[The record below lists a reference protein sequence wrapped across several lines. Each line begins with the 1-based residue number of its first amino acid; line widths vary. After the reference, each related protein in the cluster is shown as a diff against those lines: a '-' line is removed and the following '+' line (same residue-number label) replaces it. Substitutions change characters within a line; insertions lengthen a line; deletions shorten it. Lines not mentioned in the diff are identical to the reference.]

1 MQPLKGR
8 GVIRKDEA
16 LLVKAH
22 GHAAI
27 RHILQKMQQI
37 PQIARQPVDAVYM
50 QGIPLPQCRQTF
62 PQFGPIGVPSA
73 YRVQKNLVEPHALKL
88 TFRVLT
94 AAADANITYIH
105 LKTPQAEPCRAG
117 RISPPEGRTPGS
129 PRQAF
134 PNSARRFLLAERVS
148 HLGVPKWD
156 ETRDHLQDTRYPD
169 NINFFMEDIMS
180 APAWFNY
187 ETYLVNKLAQLKT
200 ADPEQYGDFTEA
212 ELKASMLEAGYS
224 NDADGM
230 YQHFEQF
237 GNAENVSPSPYF
249 VVSEYLANK
258 LTQLQTLDPEQYGSF
273 TVTDVANSFA
283 EAGLSAWDHYTLF
296 GQAEGVSPSAIFDNN
311 AYLEAKLEQ
320 LKTLDPAQY
329 GEYTVKDVVNA
340 FAAAGL
346 NPIEHYMLFGINEN
360 LSYSPVTPEP
370 PVTDELTTA
379 RDVLTLDAGDSIIA
393 GVASALS
400 AEKTLNE
407 NDLIDGGEGNDTL
420 RVTLDANFNG
430 FTVTDDPNTT
440 GGMKNVENV
449 ELTNNGSIARTF
461 SAKGSEGVTTYTLHA
476 GEAGTGAINLK
487 DLAAAGITVN
497 VDGLQKGTTD
507 VQFATGALSGAE
519 DSMTFGLNNVGAA
532 AASATAD
539 PTYVGLKAT
548 TGLESVTINASG
560 TNYADLSGLD
570 AASVAVTGAGSLEVS
585 AVNAALTSLD
595 ASAATGSV
603 SADLSAATMQTVKG
617 GAGDDTF
624 IVKGLAP
631 TAVLEGG
638 AGNDALIISES
649 GAATLQPT
657 VSGFETIGIADNT
670 GAITL
675 SAKNA
680 QDFTTLLLENTG
692 ANKVTVANLSGSTF
706 TVESLGAEKGAATT
720 NTAVIAD
727 AVDLTVNV
735 NAGDDAEKAQ
745 TVTTTIT
752 AASATNAVI
761 NVGANAAAAGTF
773 TFGAAQSVQ
782 LNVASNKVD
791 DAEQTSFAGT
801 ITAAKAQSLEVKA
814 EGALGTNA
822 KFEVASAAS
831 VVLDAAQGGTAAI
844 DAGKAT
850 DVRLTAG
857 GDLSLIGS
865 NLAAAQSV
873 TVVQND
879 GTLDLKTTT
888 PVHLTGLNS
897 LNVSGDG
904 ANSAVVFDNLGD
916 QANEY
921 NLSVVASGLAA
932 GFTAGTVGSKD
943 DISLD
948 FSAVSGDV
956 QTGVI
961 TGGADVS
968 LVASQLGDNTFG
980 AITAA
985 GDVNVQAIGLH
996 GDQLTLGDITAKG
1009 DNSNVSLVVDGTASV
1024 QTLENITAT
1033 GSVNVDLSGYMGD
1046 ALALIA
1052 ITGTDVTYV
1061 GADLTKNTL
1070 TTVTANSLNFTGGL
1084 DVDTVTLQGVA
1095 DETSLTA
1102 TLDTG
1107 TGLDVVTVN
1116 GVAFTQTITVS
1127 GDLGGDDEAVTVD
1140 GSDNVT
1146 SGMTINIGGL
1156 TGYATSTITGTN
1168 FSDTITG
1175 GSGNDTIVAGAVAF
1189 GGVTLEQKATGTFS
1203 AQDLTSILTL
1213 DADTGGATLTFAG
1226 TSVTLTSGG
1235 FTDVDALKTALDSAS
1250 VPNYTFAVSG
1260 SDLVV
1265 TYNGTG
1271 EFPGTAVF
1279 AGNSATSTPIAEV
1292 DATSKTPYD
1301 AGGDPIPAT
1310 CDTLTGGAG
1319 ADIFELS
1326 AATSQS
1332 TATTD
1337 TATTIITD
1345 FSKADGDTLKIGS
1358 LGAGSGT
1365 AYAEDATTYNSL
1377 SALLTAAH
1385 DKLDGTFKYVAAM
1398 FNGDTYIVADNTG
1411 SGHSAIVQLQGVSLD
1426 QLDEAGSFITA

>member
-1 MQPLKGR
+1 
-8 GVIRKDEA
+8 
-16 LLVKAH
+16 
-22 GHAAI
+22 
-27 RHILQKMQQI
+27 
-37 PQIARQPVDAVYM
+37 
-50 QGIPLPQCRQTF
+50 
-62 PQFGPIGVPSA
+62 
-73 YRVQKNLVEPHALKL
+73 
-88 TFRVLT
+88 
-94 AAADANITYIH
+94 
-105 LKTPQAEPCRAG
+105 
-117 RISPPEGRTPGS
+117 
-129 PRQAF
+129 
-134 PNSARRFLLAERVS
+134 
-148 HLGVPKWD
+148 
-156 ETRDHLQDTRYPD
+156 
-169 NINFFMEDIMS
+169 MEDIMS

-187 ETYLVNKLAQLKT
+187 ETYVSNKLAQLQA
-200 ADPEQYGDFTEA
+200 ADPDAGWTAESLQAAFTA
-212 ELKASMLEAGYS
+212 NGYS
-224 NDADGM
+224 SDANGM
-230 YQHFEQF
+230 YQHFVDF

-249 VVSEYLANK
+249 VVSEYMANK
-258 LTQLQTLDPEQYGSF
+258 LAQLQADEPDAGWDMAKLE
-273 TVTDVANSFA
+273 
-283 EAGLSAWDHYTLF
+283 EAFKTNGLSAWDHYERF
-296 GQAEGVSPSAIFDNN
+296 GQAEGISPSSLFDTN
-311 AYLEAKLEQ
+311 AYLAAKLAQ
-320 LKTLDPAQY
+320 LQADEPNA
-329 GEYTVKDVVNA
+329 GWETVDQVVTA
-340 FAAAGL
+340 FQENGL
-346 NPIEHYMLFGINEN
+346 NPIEHYFLFGINED

-370 PVTDELTTA
+370 GVTDELTTA
-379 RDVLTLDAGDSIIA
+379 RDVLTLDAGDSIIS

-507 VQFATGALSGAE
+507 VQFATGALTGDN

-532 AASATAD
+532 ASATAD
-539 PTYVGLKAT
+539 PTYVGLSAG
-548 TGLESVTINASG
+548 TGLESVTVNASG
-560 TNYADLSGLD
+560 ANYADLSKLD
-570 AASVAVTGAGSLEVS
+570 AASLAVTGAGSLDVS

-595 ASAATGSV
+595 ASAATGNV
-603 SADLSAATMQTVKG
+603 TADLSAATMQTVKG

-624 IVKGLAP
+624 TVKGLAP

-638 AGNDALIISES
+638 AGNDTLIISKS

-692 ANKVTVANLSGSTF
+692 SNKVTVANLSGSSF
-706 TVESLGAEKGAATT
+706 TVESLGTEKGAATT

-745 TVTTTIT
+745 TVTTDIT

-791 DAEQTSFAGT
+791 DAEQTSFNGT
-801 ITAAKAQSLEVKA
+801 IAAAKAQSLEVKA
-814 EGALGTNA
+814 EGALGANA

-831 VVLDAAQGGTAAI
+831 VVLEAAPGGTAAI
-844 DAGKAT
+844 VAGKAT

-857 GDLSLIGS
+857 GDLSLSGS

-879 GTLDLKTTT
+879 GKLDLKTGTA
-888 PVHLTGLNS
+888 VDLTGLNS
-897 LNVSGDG
+897 LSVSGDG
-904 ANSAVVFDNLGD
+904 ANSAVVFGNLGN

-932 GFTAGTVGSKD
+932 GFTAGTVSSKG

-985 GDVNVQAIGLH
+985 GDVNVQAIGLL
-996 GDQLTLGDITAKG
+996 GDKFDLGDITANG

-1024 QTLENITAT
+1024 QTLANITAT

-1046 ALALIA
+1046 ALAFTTIKGA
-1052 ITGTDVTYV
+1052 DVTYV
-1061 GADLTKNTL
+1061 GADLTENDL
-1070 TTVTANSLNFTGGL
+1070 GTVTANSLNFTGGL
-1084 DVDTVTLQGVA
+1084 DVDTVILEGVA

-1107 TGLDVVTVN
+1107 TGTDVITVN
-1116 GVAFTQTITVS
+1116 GVASTETITVS
-1127 GDLGGDDEAVTVD
+1127 GDLGGDGEAVTVN
-1140 GSDNVT
+1140 GSANVT

-1156 TGYATSTITGTN
+1156 TGYATSDITGTSS
-1168 FSDTITG
+1168 SDTIIG
-1175 GSGNDTIVAGAVAF
+1175 GSGNDTITAGAVSFATAGSAEVPAVQGSATYTFF
-1189 GGVTLEQKATGTFS
+1189 GSLTGDGAKTIQIGSVTSEAVATGTDINNVTDLISFINSDPNLS
-1203 AQDLTSILTL
+1203 AAFEASDDGGNLKITEVAGKEGNYISSTTAPTITASGLT
-1213 DADTGGATLTFAG
+1213 
-1226 TSVTLTSGG
+1226 
-1235 FTDVDALKTALDSAS
+1235 
-1250 VPNYTFAVSG
+1250 VSG
-1260 SDLVV
+1260 QGAATAGSALV
-1265 TYNGTG
+1265 
-1271 EFPGTAVF
+1271 PAV
-1279 AGNSATSTPIAEV
+1279 
-1292 DATSKTPYD
+1292 
-1301 AGGDPIPAT
+1301 PAT
-1310 CDTLTGGAG
+1310 DGIVDTLTGGAG
-1319 ADIFELS
+1319 ADVFELS
-1326 AATSQS
+1326 VAGSQS

-1337 TATTIITD
+1337 SATTIITD
-1345 FSKADGDTLKIGS
+1345 FSTADGDTLKIGS

-1365 AYAEDATTYNSL
+1365 AYKEDGATYNSL
-1377 SALLTAAH
+1377 SALLSAA
-1385 DKLDGTFKYVAAM
+1385 DAALDGTVKYVAAM
-1398 FNGDTYIVADNTG
+1398 FNGDTYIVASSTG
-1411 SGHSAIVQLQGVSLD
+1411 GGHSAIVQLQGVSLD
-1426 QLDEAGSFITA
+1426 LLDDNGSFITA

>member
-1 MQPLKGR
+1 
-8 GVIRKDEA
+8 
-16 LLVKAH
+16 
-22 GHAAI
+22 
-27 RHILQKMQQI
+27 
-37 PQIARQPVDAVYM
+37 
-50 QGIPLPQCRQTF
+50 
-62 PQFGPIGVPSA
+62 
-73 YRVQKNLVEPHALKL
+73 
-88 TFRVLT
+88 
-94 AAADANITYIH
+94 
-105 LKTPQAEPCRAG
+105 
-117 RISPPEGRTPGS
+117 
-129 PRQAF
+129 
-134 PNSARRFLLAERVS
+134 
-148 HLGVPKWD
+148 
-156 ETRDHLQDTRYPD
+156 
-169 NINFFMEDIMS
+169 MS

-187 ETYLVNKLAQLKT
+187 ETYVSNKLAQLQA
-200 ADPEQYGDFTEA
+200 ADPDAGWTAESLQAAFTA
-212 ELKASMLEAGYS
+212 NGYS
-224 NDADGM
+224 SDANGM
-230 YQHFEQF
+230 YQHFVDF

-249 VVSEYLANK
+249 VVSEYMANK
-258 LTQLQTLDPEQYGSF
+258 LAQLQADEPDAGWDMAKLE
-273 TVTDVANSFA
+273 
-283 EAGLSAWDHYTLF
+283 EAFKTNGLSAWDHYERF
-296 GQAEGVSPSAIFDNN
+296 GQAEGISPSSLFDTN
-311 AYLEAKLEQ
+311 AYLAAKLAQ
-320 LKTLDPAQY
+320 LQADEPNA
-329 GEYTVKDVVNA
+329 GWETVDQVVTA
-340 FAAAGL
+340 FQENGL
-346 NPIEHYMLFGINEN
+346 NPIEHYFLFGINED

-370 PVTDELTTA
+370 GVTDELTTA
-379 RDVLTLDAGDSIIA
+379 RDVLTLDAGDSIIS

-507 VQFATGALSGAE
+507 VQFATGALTGDN

-532 AASATAD
+532 ASATAD
-539 PTYVGLKAT
+539 PTYVGLSAG
-548 TGLESVTINASG
+548 TGLESVTVNASG
-560 TNYADLSGLD
+560 ANYADLSKLD
-570 AASVAVTGAGSLEVS
+570 AASLAVTGAGSLDVS

-595 ASAATGSV
+595 ASAATGNV
-603 SADLSAATMQTVKG
+603 TADLSAATMQTVKG

-624 IVKGLAP
+624 TVKGLAP

-638 AGNDALIISES
+638 AGNDTLIISKS

-692 ANKVTVANLSGSTF
+692 SNKVTVANLSGSSF
-706 TVESLGAEKGAATT
+706 TVESLGTEKGAATT

-745 TVTTTIT
+745 TVTTDIT

-791 DAEQTSFAGT
+791 DAEQTSFNGT
-801 ITAAKAQSLEVKA
+801 IAAAKAQSLEVKA
-814 EGALGTNA
+814 EGALGANA

-844 DAGKAT
+844 VAGKAT

-857 GDLSLIGS
+857 GDLSLSGS

-879 GTLDLKTTT
+879 GKLDLKTGTA
-888 PVHLTGLNS
+888 VDLTGLNS
-897 LNVSGDG
+897 LSVSGDG
-904 ANSAVVFDNLGD
+904 ANSAVVFGNLGN

-932 GFTAGTVGSKD
+932 GFTAGTVSSKG

-985 GDVNVQAIGLH
+985 GDVNVQAIGLL
-996 GDQLTLGDITAKG
+996 GDKFDLGDITANG

-1024 QTLENITAT
+1024 QTLANITAT

-1046 ALALIA
+1046 ALAFTTIKGA
-1052 ITGTDVTYV
+1052 DVTYV
-1061 GADLTKNTL
+1061 GADLTENDL
-1070 TTVTANSLNFTGGL
+1070 GTVTANSLNFTGGL
-1084 DVDTVTLQGVA
+1084 DVDTVILEGVA

-1107 TGLDVVTVN
+1107 TGTDVITVN
-1116 GVAFTQTITVS
+1116 GVASTETITVS
-1127 GDLGGDDEAVTVD
+1127 GDLGGDGEAVTVN
-1140 GSDNVT
+1140 GSANVT

-1156 TGYATSTITGTN
+1156 TGYATSDITGTSS
-1168 FSDTITG
+1168 SDTIIG
-1175 GSGNDTIVAGAVAF
+1175 GSGNDTITAGAVSFATAGSAEVPAVQGSATYTFF
-1189 GGVTLEQKATGTFS
+1189 GSLTGDGAKTIQIGSVTSEAVATGTDINNVTDLISFINSDPNLS
-1203 AQDLTSILTL
+1203 AAFEASDDGGNLKITEVAGKEGNYISSTTAPTITASGLT
-1213 DADTGGATLTFAG
+1213 
-1226 TSVTLTSGG
+1226 
-1235 FTDVDALKTALDSAS
+1235 
-1250 VPNYTFAVSG
+1250 VSG
-1260 SDLVV
+1260 QGAATAGSALV
-1265 TYNGTG
+1265 
-1271 EFPGTAVF
+1271 PAV
-1279 AGNSATSTPIAEV
+1279 
-1292 DATSKTPYD
+1292 
-1301 AGGDPIPAT
+1301 PAT
-1310 CDTLTGGAG
+1310 DGIVDTLTGGAG
-1319 ADIFELS
+1319 ADVFELS
-1326 AATSQS
+1326 VAGSQS

-1337 TATTIITD
+1337 SATTIITD
-1345 FSKADGDTLKIGS
+1345 FSTADGDTLKIGS

-1365 AYAEDATTYNSL
+1365 AYKEDGATYNSL
-1377 SALLTAAH
+1377 SALLSAA
-1385 DKLDGTFKYVAAM
+1385 DAALDGTVKYVAAM
-1398 FNGDTYIVADNTG
+1398 FNGDTYIVASSTG
-1411 SGHSAIVQLQGVSLD
+1411 GGHSAIVQLQGVSLD
-1426 QLDEAGSFITA
+1426 LLDDNGSFITA

>member
-1 MQPLKGR
+1 
-8 GVIRKDEA
+8 
-16 LLVKAH
+16 
-22 GHAAI
+22 
-27 RHILQKMQQI
+27 
-37 PQIARQPVDAVYM
+37 
-50 QGIPLPQCRQTF
+50 
-62 PQFGPIGVPSA
+62 
-73 YRVQKNLVEPHALKL
+73 
-88 TFRVLT
+88 
-94 AAADANITYIH
+94 
-105 LKTPQAEPCRAG
+105 
-117 RISPPEGRTPGS
+117 
-129 PRQAF
+129 
-134 PNSARRFLLAERVS
+134 
-148 HLGVPKWD
+148 
-156 ETRDHLQDTRYPD
+156 
-169 NINFFMEDIMS
+169 MEDIMS

-200 ADPEQYGDFTEA
+200 ADPEQYGDYTEA

-311 AYLEAKLEQ
+311 AYLAAKLEQ

-329 GEYTVKDVVNA
+329 GEYTVEDVVNA
-340 FAAAGL
+340 FAAEGL
-346 NPIEHYMLFGINEN
+346 NPIEHYMLFGINED

-440 GGMKNVENV
+440 GGMTNVENV

-507 VQFATGALSGAE
+507 VQFATGALTGAE

-560 TNYADLSGLD
+560 VNYADLSGLD
-570 AASVAVTGAGSLEVS
+570 AASVAVTGAGSLEAS

-638 AGNDALIISES
+638 EGNDTLIISES

-692 ANKVTVANLSGSTF
+692 AKVTVANLSGSTF

-745 TVTTTIT
+745 TVTTDIT
-752 AASATNAVI
+752 AASAPNAVI
-761 NVGANAAAAGTF
+761 NVGANVAAAGIF

-814 EGALGTNA
+814 EGALGSSA
-822 KFEVASAAS
+822 KFDVANAAS

-844 DAGKAT
+844 VAGKAT

-879 GTLDLKTTT
+879 GALTGNID
-888 PVHLTGLNS
+888 LTGLNS
-897 LNVSGDG
+897 LTVSGDG
-904 ANSAVVFDNLGD
+904 ANSAVTFGALGSD
-916 QANEY
+916 SNDY
-921 NLSVVASGLAA
+921 SLNVVASGLAA
-932 GFTAGTVGSKD
+932 GFTSGAVASKG

-956 QTGVI
+956 TLGTI

-968 LVASQLGDNTFG
+968 LAASQLGDNTFG
-980 AITAA
+980 AITAT
-985 GDVNVQAIGLH
+985 GSVDVQAIGLL
-996 GDQLTLGDITAKG
+996 GDQLTLGDITANG
-1009 DNSNVSLVVDGTASV
+1009 DNSNVSLVVDGTATV
-1024 QTLENITAT
+1024 ADLENISAT
-1033 GSVNVDLSGYMGD
+1033 GSVNVDLSGYMGEAF
-1046 ALALIA
+1046 ALSTIKGA
-1052 ITGTDVTYV
+1052 DVTYV
-1061 GADLTKNTL
+1061 GADLVANNL
-1070 TTVTANSLNFTGGL
+1070 GTVTASSLNFTGGL
-1084 DVDTVTLQGVA
+1084 EADTVILQGVA
-1095 DETSLTA
+1095 GETSLTA

-1107 TGLDVVTVN
+1107 TGTDSVTVN
-1116 GVAFTQTITVS
+1116 GVASTETITVS
-1127 GDLGGDDEAVTVD
+1127 GDLGGDGESVTVN
-1140 GSDNVT
+1140 GSANVT

-1156 TGYATSTITGTN
+1156 TGYATSAITGTSS
-1168 FSDTITG
+1168 SDTIIG
-1175 GSGNDTIVAGAVAF
+1175 GSGDDTITAGAVSFATAGSAEVPAVQGSATYTF
-1189 GGVTLEQKATGTFS
+1189 SGSLTGDDSLTITIGSVASDAVATGTNINNVTDLIDFINSDPNLS
-1203 AQDLTSILTL
+1203 AAFEASDDGGNLKITEVAGKEGQNITSTAAPTITATGLTL
-1213 DADTGGATLTFAG
+1213 TGQGNATAG
-1226 TSVTLTSGG
+1226 S
-1235 FTDVDALKTALDSAS
+1235 AL
-1250 VPNYTFAVSG
+1250 VPAV
-1260 SDLVV
+1260 
-1265 TYNGTG
+1265 
-1271 EFPGTAVF
+1271 
-1279 AGNSATSTPIAEV
+1279 
-1292 DATSKTPYD
+1292 
-1301 AGGDPIPAT
+1301 PANEGIV
-1310 CDTLTGGAG
+1310 DTLTGGAG
-1319 ADIFELS
+1319 ADVFELS
-1326 AATSQS
+1326 VAGSQS
-1332 TATTD
+1332 TANTD
-1337 TATTIITD
+1337 SATTIITD
-1345 FSKADGDTLKIGS
+1345 FSTADGDTLKIGS

-1365 AYAEDATTYNSL
+1365 AYVEDGATYNSL
-1377 SALLTAAH
+1377 SALLTAA
-1385 DKLDGTFKYVAAM
+1385 DTALDGTVKYVAAM
-1398 FNGDTYIVADNTG
+1398 FNGDTYIVADNAG

-1426 QLDEAGSFITA
+1426 QLDDTGSFITA